1 MKSILSII
9 LIILA
14 LTGAIVYSLAKRNIP
29 VKPIDNVGIS
39 ANQLN
44 GGTTLTPTPS
54 TSQKGFGGLNTTSTP
69 AISPTTMPV
78 VTENTATKSGKVPT
92 TVASS
97 TVTTKT
103 TICTPVYGSADTCT
117 EHVVV
122 DTGAD
127 NALFFNFAGL
137 AYLGG
142 LVSFVKAKSL
152 KK

>member
-1 MKSILSII
+1 MKSIWPII
-9 LIILA
+9 LIVLA
-14 LTGAIVYSLAKRNIP
+14 LTGAIVYSLAKRTIP
-29 VKPIDNVGIS
+29 AKPIDNMGIS

-44 GGTTLTPTPS
+44 SQVTVTPTP
-54 TSQKGFGGLNTTSTP
+54 TGTKKVTFGNLLTTTST
-69 AISPTTMPV
+69 ISATP
-78 VTENTATKSGKVPT
+78 TATLPETIEKSNT
-92 TVASS
+92 TQTVAAS
-97 TVTTKT
+97 TVTTTTKT

-117 EHVVV
+117 EHIVV

-127 NALFFNFAGL
+127 DAIFFNFAGL